1 MKFEEDTN
9 KWKHILCSCIGRL
22 NVIKM
27 SIPSTEIYAFNIILI
42 KIQMTHF
49 TELEKIIQKMYMETQ
64 KTLKNDSNLEKE
76 KQSQRNHT

>member
-1 MKFEEDTN
+1 
-9 KWKHILCSCIGRL
+9 
-22 NVIKM
+22 M

-76 KQSQRNHT
+76 KQSEKNHTT